1 MSHKHKIALLLTSSL
16 VCFSLSNL
24 ASAQTGDILYSEDT
38 KASAPALTRKP
49 CEELKS
55 EIEAKLQA
63 NGVETYSLG
72 IVPNED
78 VKDEKVVGSCD
89 GGTKK
94 ITYQRG

>member
-1 MSHKHKIALLLTSSL
+1 MSHKHKIALLVTSLL
-16 VCFSLSNL
+16 VCFSLSNF

-38 KASAPALTRKP
+38 KASAPALNRKP

-55 EIEAKLQA
+55 EIAAKLQA
-63 NGVETYSLG
+63 NGVETYTLG

-78 VKDEKVVGSCD
+78 VKDEKVVGTCD